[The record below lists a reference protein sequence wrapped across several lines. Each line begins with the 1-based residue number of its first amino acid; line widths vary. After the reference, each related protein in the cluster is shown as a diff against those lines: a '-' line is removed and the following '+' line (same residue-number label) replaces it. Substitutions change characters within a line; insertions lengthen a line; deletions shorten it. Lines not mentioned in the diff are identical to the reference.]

1 MNGKRVPSSPEHV
14 TCFHFVIT
22 IPGYCPYKKDT
33 GSFST
38 YTFFRPKVSM
48 QSRLQSRK
56 KVAKWQ
62 NEWKWFAYIRW
73 WVLTVRFREK
83 FWKIWVSKD
92 TVICQRKRPPLGDID
107 VILPRYLKENWRS
120 STVFKQIFSSSTLF
134 WLFWYLKGV
143 SIFFRWFIKF
153 ICSLSALI
161 LFPHWINSTPSILS
175 LIYLFFCSR
184 QIYVGCMFAQLS
196 ANKNCLRRKCLL
208 LNLDTFL
215 HRNRT
220 TRHFL

>member
-38 YTFFRPKVSM
+38 YTIFSSQTFDAKQTPEE
-48 QSRLQSRK
+48 QK

-143 SIFFRWFIKF
+143 SIFF
-153 ICSLSALI
+153 
-161 LFPHWINSTPSILS
+161 S
-175 LIYLFFCSR
+175 LIHK
-184 QIYVGCMFAQLS
+184 IYMLTVSSNIIPLTESIQLHQF
-196 ANKNCLRRKCLL
+196 CLL
-208 LNLDTFL
+208 FIYFFVLGEFTLVACLHNFL
-215 HRNRT
+215 PIKIVWGESVYY
-220 TRHFL
+220 